1 MKLTFTKM
9 HGLGNDFVVV
19 DALRGPVSLDGAGAR
34 TLADRRLGVGCDQVL
49 LLEADPSEQAVCR
62 YRIFNTDGSEAEQC
76 GNGVRCIAL
85 YLKHAG
91 LAPEES
97 FTIRGPAGPVRV
109 ESRPGG
115 RFRVDMGPPRLE
127 PDAVPFVAGERQP
140 VYRLQVGDNILPVSV
155 VSMGNPHAVVV
166 VDDVREADA
175 AALGPAIERHER
187 FPRGANLGF
196 MEVVSKDHVR
206 LRVHERGAGE
216 TLACGSGA
224 CAAVVAG
231 RLRGELAERVKV
243 SLPGGDLV
251 IEWNGEGEPV
261 WMTGPATRVFEGT
274 IEL

>member
-1 MKLTFTKM
+1 LKLTFTKM

-19 DALRGPVSLDGAGAR
+19 DALRGSISLDSASAR
-34 TLADRRLGVGCDQVL
+34 VLADRRLGVGCDQVL
-49 LLEADPSEQAVCR
+49 LLEAAPSEQAVCR

-76 GNGVRCIAL
+76 GNGVRCIGL
-85 YLKHAG
+85 YLKQAG
-91 LAPEES
+91 LAPDES
-97 FTIRGPAGPVRV
+97 FTIQGPAGAVRI
-109 ESRPGG
+109 EPRPGD

-127 PDAVPFVAGERQP
+127 PDAVPFVAEDRQP
-140 VYRLQVGDNILPVSV
+140 VYRLQVGDEVLQVSV

-166 VDDVREADA
+166 VDTVRDADP

-206 LRVHERGAGE
+206 LRVHERGVGE

-231 RLRGELAERVKV
+231 RLRGMLAERVTV

-251 IEWNGEGEPV
+251 IEWHKEGDPV